1 MTIFEAK
8 KIIQDYYRIGSPN
21 DEQDFMYTEALN
33 FIIHTEK
40 NPRAMLE
47 LGGWYYEKRDF
58 DKAAKYYELA
68 AECGEKG
75 AYSPLGYIWYYGR
88 TGVKDYEKAFKYYNL
103 AADNGD
109 DEAAYKIADMYKNG
123 YFVEKDYDKYKS
135 IIEKLYK
142 KVKNDRNLWSPLPQI
157 SIRLAV
163 IRSEQ
168 GKKEDAANLLIYAK
182 DFLAQRI
189 RINSFFGDITT
200 MKWLITELYNVIDFD
215 YHSFDFYDLFH
226 LLKTPVKITFRYK
239 NKEYNV
245 ESSEDGELMAVHFG
259 DKWFRSSDEF
269 FNKAVIENNRLTKIY
284 NDLYLFEVR

>member
-8 KIIQDYYRIGSPN
+8 KIIQDYYKIGSPN

-182 DFLAQRI
+182 DFPEFYSCYA
-189 RINSFFGDITT
+189 T
-200 MKWLITELYNVIDFD
+200 KLITPLE
-215 YHSFDFYDLFH
+215 
-226 LLKTPVKITFRYK
+226 KR
-239 NKEYNV
+239 
-245 ESSEDGELMAVHFG
+245 
-259 DKWFRSSDEF
+259 
-269 FNKAVIENNRLTKIY
+269 
-284 NDLYLFEVR
+284 